1 MYKQISKTEL
11 AVVVLKQL
19 AMAAWCRRVGDTESA
34 KRFVAMAKENVR
46 ILRRRIWCERLHYAV
61 TAFPKRIA
69 FGA

>member
-1 MYKQISKTEL
+1 MSKQLSKSEL
-11 AVVVLKQL
+11 AVVVKKQL
-19 AMAAWCRRVGDTESA
+19 AMAAWCRRIGDTEGA

-46 ILRRRIWCERLHYAV
+46 ILRRRIWAERLHYAV